1 MTNSS
6 ITWRDLASGLTA
18 DQIDSL
24 TRQEQ
29 QFGNHADADL
39 ILFDLAHDHVEGNQV
54 DAQFAHVPIPAGVE
68 HVDHWTQTDSGW
80 RREIQGRC
88 WTVAGVTVWIGGH
101 QYADGRVEAFMSID
115 SHTTEL
121 TADDGWNVMA
131 ALAQA
136 VEEVSR
142 LSGSADSLGS
152 RG

>member
-18 DQIDSL
+18 EQVDSL

-29 QFGNHADADL
+29 QFGNHADAAL
-39 ILFDLAHDHVEGNQV
+39 ALFDLAHDHVQANKV
-54 DAQFAHVPIPAGVE
+54 DAQFADVLIPAGVE
-68 HVDHWTQTDSGW
+68 HVDHWTETDAGW

-88 WTVAGVTVWIGGH
+88 WTVAGVTVWIGGY
-101 QYADGRVEAFMSID
+101 QYADGRVEAFLSVD

-121 TADDGWNVMA
+121 TAGDGRNVMA

-136 VEEVSR
+136 VEEVTR
-142 LSGSADSLGS
+142 LSGSGT
-152 RG
+152 GI